1 MSLRPLS
8 FRATALLGLLVCL
21 GSNAIAAD
29 HYDLKP
35 QSIELTSSGPLAF
48 GPSGILFA
56 SDPKAATVYAIDTK
70 SLRTQ
75 STKLLGSQSKVD
87 ATDYASDDVRKAIA
101 EITAKSESDVT
112 VADMAIDP
120 ESGALFLSLAVAG
133 EAKLAVMTPGVE
145 AKLVSLDK
153 VMAASTTLQNA
164 PEDKVTGEGRRASNK
179 RLESITDLAFAE
191 GRLLISGLT
200 GSSPVSTVQSFEFP
214 FRDSSTSAQVEI
226 FHAAHG
232 RNEDSAAIRA
242 FIPLNIDG
250 KPSLLAGYTC
260 TPLVR
265 FSLDDLQSGS
275 KVRGTTVAELGN
287 RNRPLDMIVYEKDG
301 VSYLLVTNTARG
313 VMKMKAADIASQA
326 EVTDKVDGG
335 GTAGLPFE
343 QIESLTGVVQ
353 LAKLNDQYAVI
364 LTETDNQSL
373 KLSTIELP

>member
-8 FRATALLGLLVCL
+8 FRAPALLGLLVCL

-70 SLRTQ
+70 SLRT
-75 STKLLGSQSKVD
+75 QSKVD

-265 FSLDDLQSGS
+265 FSLDDLQSGN

-313 VMKMKAADIASQA
+313 VMKMKAADIADQA

-364 LTETDNQSL
+364 LTEADNQSL